1 MFLSFYDYNFVFN
14 RREDCEP
21 SKHSRVCSCHFRDG
35 QKANGPQV
43 YDRNKNKLF
52 AEQRGPPSKKK
63 KKAEPKKC
71 LLPEIIDITWKNEQP
86 STYDADIEENV
97 PTKREVILEAE
108 LDLANRE
115 LKGLEGELQYKSM
128 RYTVAR
134 LEEDV
139 TRMKTGLPTKKV
151 FNIVVNYA
159 LRFKDSINYFVG
171 WNVELIKTRFL

>member
-1 MFLSFYDYNFVFN
+1 M
-14 RREDCEP
+14 
-21 SKHSRVCSCHFRDG
+21 
-35 QKANGPQV
+35 
-43 YDRNKNKLF
+43 
-52 AEQRGPPSKKK
+52 
-63 KKAEPKKC
+63 
-71 LLPEIIDITWKNEQP
+71 
-86 STYDADIEENV
+86 
-97 PTKREVILEAE
+97 PTKWEVILEAE

-139 TRMKTGLPTKKV
+139 IRMETGLPTKKV
-151 FNIVVNYA
+151 FNIVVNSYYA